1 MDPIYKILEG
11 FRSLSEA
18 PAVDFSET
26 QTIEV
31 NQEIGLGDSP
41 MEDRDYVTVS
51 TIEIDAPEEG
61 DDYGTYIY
69 VNHDGPWTIYGD
81 KEFAGAIS
89 QILGQRVDFTEQGM
103 QRNGVASMEPY

>member
-18 PAVDFSET
+18 VDLSKS

-31 NQEIGLGDSP
+31 NQEIGLSDSP

-51 TIEIDAPEEG
+51 TIDIEAPSEG
-61 DDYGTYIY
+61 DGYGTYIY
-69 VNHDGPWTIYGD
+69 VNHDGPATIYGD
-81 KEFAGAIS
+81 KEFEGAIS
-89 QILGQRVDFTEQGM
+89 QILGHPVYFTEQGM
-103 QRNGVASMEPY
+103 QDNGVASMEP